1 MNLGLKDKVVLI
13 TGATQGIGLS
23 IAQDFSS
30 EFARVILVGRSKS
43 KIENALNTL
52 DNKYLN
58 HLGIDLDLTITEN
71 CEALFNKVSS
81 ICMPDIIIHNLGG
94 TLNFKSSLSSYEDW
108 LKVIDFNVG
117 IPIKINNL
125 FVPQMKLKKQGR
137 IVHVSSISGI
147 SLRGSAPYAASK
159 TFLNSYT
166 QCLAR
171 ELAIDNIVV
180 SAVMPGAIYA
190 EGGHWDN
197 VKKNN
202 PTMMD
207 DFLRHHHAV
216 GRLGLA
222 NEISPWVLFLSSK
235 YASFAQGALINIDG
249 GTM

>member
-23 IAQDFSS
+23 IAQAFSS
-30 EFARVILVGRSKS
+30 EFARVIIVGRSKS

-52 DNKYLN
+52 ENKFLN

-71 CEALFNKVSS
+71 CDELFNKVSS
-81 ICMPDIIIHNLGG
+81 ICIPDIIIHNLGG

-125 FVPQMKLKKQGR
+125 FVPQMKLKQYGR

-159 TFLNSYT
+159 TFL
-166 QCLAR
+166 AR
-171 ELAIDNIVV
+171 ELAKDNIVV
-180 SAVMPGAIYA
+180 SAVMPGAVYA

-202 PTMMD
+202 PAMMD

-222 NEISPWVLFLSSK
+222 SEISPWVIFLSSK